1 MELKF
6 NFLIQATRVLDINN
20 HDDNVLNTIHNFLL
34 SLDND
39 TLIRYYNSQTLI
51 TYQNDLELYLEI
63 LNSLIKIYELN
74 EEYEKCIELVKQK
87 NITINLLNKQ

>member
-6 NFLIQATRVLDINN
+6 NFLIQATRVLDIDN
-20 HDDNVLNTIHNFLL
+20 HDDNVLKTIHNFLL